1 MILKSKKVINLIM
14 AEFREEYG
22 FAPSIEIYACDNAAE
37 TLESILEKNF
47 NEFCSERD
55 LDFSYRQLLNEDP
68 DKLEE
73 LMDEFEMSYEENEYL
88 TFKDEYGYFRYEVAS
103 LKDWNTKD
111 TVMPNIDK
119 DIEL

>member
-1 MILKSKKVINLIM
+1 MILKSKKAINLIM
-14 AEFREEYG
+14 AEFTEEYG
-22 FAPSIEIYACDNAAE
+22 FQPSIEIYACDNATEA
-37 TLESILEKNF
+37 LESILEQTF

-55 LDFSYRQLLNEDP
+55 LDFSYRQLLDEDP

-73 LMDEFEMSYEENEYL
+73 LMDEFEISYEENEYL
-88 TFKDEYGYFRYEVAS
+88 TFKDDGYYRYEVAS
-103 LKDWNTKD
+103 LRDWQTKD